1 MNKMECDI
9 GKSVTRRGFLKK
21 GSMAA
26 AVMGVS
32 QMLPSAG
39 GQVIAGRR
47 NSGKIRMG
55 IAGGRFGLQFQ
66 WHEHPDCVVE
76 AVTDLIPERRNALM
90 KTYECSRSYPS
101 LEEMVKD
108 RSIDAIGIFTPAPDH
123 VKHVKLAMEHGKH
136 VISAVPAACC
146 SMEEAYELLEVVER
160 TGLTY
165 MMAETSYYQQFVIS
179 ARKFYED
186 GKFGNVFHC
195 ESFYQHDGLEPLF
208 YNADGSRTWR
218 YGYPPMLYP
227 THCTAHLVGVT
238 GERLV
243 EVSCHGWGDDS
254 PILKDNAYNNPF
266 WNNTAMF
273 KTDRGNSFYCKVWWK
288 GAHMGNERAEWIGD
302 KMSFYGPSRTY
313 SSPPVIVTRTEVNDK
328 DDAGFVRS
336 KTQPQSYE
344 QVEWFMTDRLPEP
357 LRHTSGHH
365 GSHTF
370 LTHEFIS
377 ALKEDRA
384 PKVDIYEALSYTVPG
399 IIAHESALNNGK
411 SLKVPV
417 FRRPV

>member
-1 MNKMECDI
+1 MVENQI
-9 GKSVTRRGFLKK
+9 SRRGFLRK
-21 GSMAA
+21 GGMAVA
-26 AVMGVS
+26 GVVGAS
-32 QMLPSAG
+32 QVLNTVQ
-39 GQVIAGRR
+39 GQVSARR
-47 NSGKIRMG
+47 LNSGKVRMG

-66 WHEHPDCVVE
+66 WHEHPDCIVE
-76 AVTDLIPERRNALM
+76 AVTDLIPERRQALM
-90 KTYECSRSYPS
+90 KTYKCSNSYHS

-108 RSIDAIGIFTPAPDH
+108 PNLDAIGIFTPAPDH
-123 VKHVKLAMEHGKH
+123 VRHVKFAMEHGKH
-136 VISAVPAACC
+136 VISAVPAACGT
-146 SMEEAYELLEVVER
+146 MEEAYALLDIVEK

-179 ARKFYED
+179 ARKFYQD
-186 GKFGNVFHC
+186 GKFGNLYHC

-208 YNADGSRTWR
+208 FNPDGSKTWR
-218 YGYPPMLYP
+218 YGLPPMYYP

-254 PILKDNAYNNPF
+254 PILKDNVYKNPF

-302 KMSFYGPSRTY
+302 KMSFYGPNRTY
-313 SSPPVIVTRTEVNDK
+313 SSPPIIVTRTEQKDS

-336 KTQPQSYE
+336 KTKPETYE
-344 QVEWFMTDRLPEP
+344 QVEWYLTDMLPEP

-365 GSHTF
+365 GSHSF

-377 ALKEDRA
+377 ALKENRA
-384 PKVDIYEALSYTVPG
+384 PTVNVYEALSYTVPG
-399 IIAHESALNNGK
+399 IIAHQSALKDGETM
-411 SLKVPV
+411 KVPQ
-417 FRRPV
+417 FNPA